1 MKALKDFLSEYF
13 ANKRI
18 QQTPFYLI
26 ALLTF
31 NMLVIVMFTIILL
44 YNLGFNHQKE
54 RLKELVS
61 TQAVMIHVVAEQE
74 FLLHKNL
81 SSEMKKRVAENI
93 IRKVSQAHYGYAG
106 FGKTGEFTLGKRD
119 GDKIQFLIKQR
130 HYKMEKPTSILWN
143 SHLGEPMRRA
153 LKGVKGVDVT
163 YDYRGAVVL
172 AAYEPIR
179 DLNWGLVA
187 KIDLAEIR
195 APYIEAAQYAL
206 GLTILLAFG
215 GSVIFWYFLHP
226 LVQNIEDSRRFNRIL
241 IENSSTGLALCTF
254 NGEIIDAN
262 TSFLDIIGLNDDEA
276 NHLNY
281 FDLIA
286 DELRDQ
292 EKKYLNTLKKTGCI
306 TPYESIF
313 INVYH
318 ERISVKIA
326 GKLISM
332 KGLSYIWLSVDNIQ
346 EYKIREA
353 ELLLSDAVFH
363 NTSEVIFITDA
374 SKNIIKVNEAFISV
388 TGFTFDEVAG
398 KNPRIFKS
406 GKHDSQFYEEIFLEV
421 NATGKW
427 HGEIWNKRKNGEIYP
442 SLQSISAIHD
452 ENGHLIRYVA
462 VMSDISLQKAYEEQ
476 LLIDSHHDS
485 LTGLPNRLFF
495 NQMLSQTLARSERGN
510 KTFAL
515 FFIDLNQFKEV
526 NDTYGHECGDK
537 LLEAVAERLK
547 ENIRI
552 DDFVARLG
560 GDEFTII
567 FESIQHPA
575 EAITVAKTLIEKAK
589 RPLIV
594 DECTIIPSISIG
606 IAFYPGHGTDGS
618 TLLKCA
624 DQAMYHAKHQT
635 SEHYFIYGT

>member
-1 MKALKDFLSEYF
+1 MKALKDSFSEYF

-18 QQTPFYLI
+18 QQTPYYLI

-31 NMLVIVMFTIILL
+31 NMIIVVTLTIFLL
-44 YNLGFNHQKE
+44 YTLGFNRQKD
-54 RLKELVS
+54 RLQELVS

-119 GDKIQFLIKQR
+119 GDKIHFLIKQR
-130 HYKMEKPTSILWN
+130 HFKMDKPTPVLWK
-143 SHLGEPMRRA
+143 SYLGEPMRRA
-153 LKGVKGVDVT
+153 LKGDKGVGVT

-172 AAYEPIR
+172 AAYEPIK
-179 DLNWGLVA
+179 DLGWGIVA

-226 LVQNIEDSRRFNRIL
+226 LVRNIEDSRRFNRIL

-254 NGEIIDAN
+254 DGEIIDAN
-262 TSFLDIIGLNDDEA
+262 SSFLDIIGLNNDEA
-276 NHLNY
+276 NNLNY

-292 EKKYLNTLKKTGCI
+292 ENKQLNILKKTGCL
-306 TPYESIF
+306 TPYESLF
-313 INVYH
+313 INVHH
-318 ERISVKIA
+318 ERIAVKVA

-374 SKNIIKVNEAFISV
+374 SKNIIKVNEAFSGE
-388 TGFTFDEVAG
+388 TGFGTEEVRVQ
-398 KNPRIFKS
+398 KPLIFKAV
-406 GKHDSQFYEEIFLEV
+406 KHDSKFYEEMFREV
-421 NATGKW
+421 NTTGKW
-427 HGEIWNKRKNGEIYP
+427 RGEIWNRRKNGEIYP
-442 SLQSISAIHD
+442 SLQSISAVHD
-452 ENGHLIRYVA
+452 EHGKLIRYVA
-462 VMSDISLQKAYEEQ
+462 LLSDNSIQKAYEEQ
-476 LLIDSHHDS
+476 LLIDSHHDD
-485 LTGLPNRLFF
+485 LTRLPNRLFF
-495 NQMLSQTLARSERGN
+495 NQMLTQTLSRSERRN

-537 LLEAVAERLK
+537 LLQAIAERLK
-547 ENIRI
+547 ANIRA
-552 DDFVARLG
+552 DDFVSRLG

-567 FESIQHPA
+567 FESIQHNE
-575 EAITVAKTLIEKAK
+575 EAITVAKTLIDKAK
-589 RPLIV
+589 QPLIFE
-594 DECTIIPSISIG
+594 ECTITPSISIG
-606 IAFYPGHGTDGS
+606 IAFYPGHGTDAS

-624 DQAMYHAKHQT
+624 DQAMYHAKHKT
-635 SEHYFIYGT
+635 SEHYFIYDT

>member
-1 MKALKDFLSEYF
+1 MKTLKNLFSDYF
-13 ANKRI
+13 ASKRI
-18 QQTPFYLI
+18 QQTPYYLI
-26 ALLTF
+26 ALLTL
-31 NMLVIVMFTIILL
+31 NMIIVVMFTIILL
-44 YNLGFNHQKE
+44 YNLGFNRQKD

-81 SSEMKKRVAENI
+81 SSEMKKKVAENI
-93 IRKVSQAHYGYAG
+93 IQKVSQAHYGYAG
-106 FGKTGEFTLGKRD
+106 FGKTGEFTLGKRE
-119 GDKIQFLIKQR
+119 GDQIQFLIQQR
-130 HYKMEKPTSILWN
+130 HYKMDKSLPVLWN

-153 LKGVKGVDVT
+153 LKGQKGVDIT
-163 YDYRGAVVL
+163 YDYRGATVL
-172 AAYEPIR
+172 AAYVPIQ
-179 DLNWGLVA
+179 DLGWGLVA
-187 KIDLAEIR
+187 KIDLVEIR

-206 GLTILLAFG
+206 ELTILLALV
-215 GSVIFWYFLHP
+215 GSVVFWYFLHP

-254 NGEIIDAN
+254 EGEIVDAN
-262 TSFLDIIGLNDDEA
+262 SSFLDIIGLMDDEA

-281 FDLIA
+281 FNLIA

-292 EKKYLNTLKKTGCI
+292 ENKYINTLKKTGCL
-306 TPYESIF
+306 TPYESLF
-313 INVYH
+313 INAHH
-318 ERISVKIA
+318 ERIAVKVA

-374 SKNIIKVNEAFISV
+374 SRNIIKVNEAFSSV
-388 TGFTFDEVAG
+388 TGFSFEEVMG

-406 GKHDSQFYEEIFLEV
+406 GKHDSKFYEEMFSEV
-421 NATGKW
+421 NTTGKW
-427 HGEIWNKRKNGEIYP
+427 RGEIWNKRKNGEIYP
-442 SLQSISAIHD
+442 SLQSISAVHD
-452 ENGHLIRYVA
+452 EHGKLIRYVA
-462 VMSDISLQKAYEEQ
+462 LLSDISIQKAYEEQ
-476 LLIDSHHDS
+476 LLIDSHHDV

-495 NQMLSQTLARSERGN
+495 NQMLTQTLSRSERRN

-526 NDTYGHECGDK
+526 NDTYGHECGDM
-537 LLEAVAERLK
+537 LLKAVAERLQA
-547 ENIRI
+547 NIRA
-552 DDFVARLG
+552 DDFVSRLG

-567 FESIQHPA
+567 FESIQHNE
-575 EAITVAKTLIEKAK
+575 EAISVAKTLIDKTK
-589 RPLIV
+589 QPLILE
-594 DECTIIPSISIG
+594 ECTIIPSISIG
-606 IAFYPGHGTDGS
+606 IAFYPGHGKDDS

>member
-1 MKALKDFLSEYF
+1 MKALKDSFSEYF

-18 QQTPFYLI
+18 QQTPYYLI

-31 NMLVIVMFTIILL
+31 NMIIVTMFTIILL
-44 YNLGFNHQKE
+44 YNLGFNRQKE

-81 SSEMKKRVAENI
+81 SSEMKKKVAEDI
-93 IRKVSQAHYGYAG
+93 IKKVSQTHYGYAG

-130 HYKMEKPTSILWN
+130 HFKMDKPTPVLWK

-153 LKGVKGVDVT
+153 LKGSKGVDVT

-172 AAYEPIR
+172 AAYEPIK
-179 DLNWGLVA
+179 DLGWGIVA

-206 GLTILLAFG
+206 CATLLLAFA
-215 GSVIFWYFLHP
+215 GSVVFWYFLHP
-226 LVQNIEDSRRFNRIL
+226 LVRSIEDSRRFNRIL
-241 IENSSTGLALCTF
+241 IDNSSTGLALCTF
-254 NGEIIDAN
+254 DGKIVDTNS
-262 TSFLDIIGLNDDEA
+262 SFLDIIGLNNDKA

-286 DELRDQ
+286 EELRDQ
-292 EKKYLNTLKKTGCI
+292 DNKYLNTLKKTGCL

-313 INVYH
+313 INAHH
-318 ERISVKIA
+318 ERIAVKVA
-326 GKLISM
+326 GNLISI
-332 KGLSYIWLSVDNIQ
+332 KEQSYIWLSIDNIQ

-363 NTSEVIFITDA
+363 NTTEVIFITDA
-374 SKNIIKVNEAFISV
+374 SKNIIKVNEAFSSV
-388 TGFTFDEVAG
+388 TGFTFEEVMG

-406 GKHDSQFYEEIFLEV
+406 GKHDSKFYDDIFMEV
-421 NATGKW
+421 NTTGKW
-427 HGEIWNKRKNGEIYP
+427 RGEIWNKRKNGEIYP
-442 SLQSISAIHD
+442 SLQSISVVHD
-452 ENGHLIRYVA
+452 EHGKLIRYVA
-462 VMSDISLQKAYEEQ
+462 LLSDISIQKAYEEQ
-476 LLIDSHHDS
+476 LLIDSHHDV
-485 LTGLPNRLFF
+485 LTGLPNRLFL
-495 NQMLSQTLARSERGN
+495 NQMLTQTLSRSERRN
-510 KTFAL
+510 KIFAL

-537 LLEAVAERLK
+537 LLQAVAERLQA
-547 ENIRI
+547 NIRA

-567 FESIQHPA
+567 FESIQRDE
-575 EAITVAKTLIEKAK
+575 EAIIVAKTLIEKTK
-589 RPLIV
+589 QPLV
-594 DECTIIPSISIG
+594 FEECTITPSLSIG
-606 IAFYPGHGTDGS
+606 IAFYPKDGKDAS
-618 TLLKCA
+618 ELLKCA
-624 DQAMYHAKHQT
+624 DHAMYHAKHQT
-635 SEHYFIYGT
+635 EEHYFIYDT